1 MIKAVLDVGSNSVL
15 LTVMEQTPDGWRSIY
30 ESSEVTAL
38 GEGTK
43 QTGVLSEL
51 AMQRTLAAIKR
62 GFDKANELCA
72 ENTVA
77 AATMAARIA
86 SNTPEFQARGEA
98 QGTPILVLSGE
109 REAELGFLAVA
120 NDPLFKDAQR
130 ISIVDPG
137 GHSTE
142 LVTADRAPSGWD
154 IRFRRSYP
162 IGTLAM
168 LSGIFADECPDGL
181 AQMRAS
187 KELDE
192 IIGLCYLPH
201 QHGTVVTLGA
211 TGTNLI
217 TIRERMPEWDPEK
230 VHGQPLD
237 YEEISRAVSWLS
249 GMPISERE
257 KIVGMEPGRE
267 KTLHAGALILE
278 RFLFA
283 LRAESC
289 YVSVRGWRH
298 AMIETGL

>member
-15 LTVMEQTPDGWRSIY
+15 LTVMEHTTAGWRPIC
-30 ESSEVTAL
+30 ETSEVTAL

-43 QTGVLSEL
+43 KSGVLSEP

-62 GFDKANELCA
+62 GWEKASELGA
-72 ENTVA
+72 ESIVV

-86 SNTPEFQARGEA
+86 TNAPEFLSRGQA
-98 QGTPILVLSGE
+98 QGTPIKVLSGDE
-109 REAELGFLAVA
+109 EAELGFLAVA

-130 ISIVDPG
+130 ISIIDPG

-142 LVTADRAPSGWD
+142 LVTADRVAGGWETG
-154 IRFRRSYP
+154 FRRSYP
-162 IGTLAM
+162 VGTLAM
-168 LSGIFADECPDGL
+168 LSGVFSEECPDGL

-187 KELDE
+187 KEIDE
-192 IIGLCYLPH
+192 TIGLCYLPH

-217 TIRERMPEWDPEK
+217 TIRERMPEWNPEK
-230 VHGQPLD
+230 VHGARLD

-249 GMPISERE
+249 EMPISERE
-257 KIVGMEPGRE
+257 EIVGMEPGRE

-283 LRAESC
+283 VRAESC
-289 YVSVRGWRH
+289 FVSVRGWRH
-298 AMIETGL
+298 AMIEG

>member
-15 LTVMEQTPDGWRSIY
+15 TTVMERTADGWQSLF
-30 ESSEVTAL
+30 ESSDVTAL

-43 QTGVLSEL
+43 QTGLLSEA
-51 AMQRTLAAIKR
+51 AMERTLAAIKR
-62 GFDKANELCA
+62 GFEMAHELGA
-72 ENTVA
+72 ESTVA

-86 SNTPEFQARGEA
+86 QNTSDFQARGEA
-98 QGTPILVLSGE
+98 QGTPIIVLSGE

-120 NDPLFKDAQR
+120 NDPLFKDAVR
-130 ISIVDPG
+130 ISIIDPG

-142 LVTADRAPSGWD
+142 LVTADRSTNGWD
-154 IRFRRSYP
+154 IHFRRSYP

-168 LSGIFADECPDGL
+168 LSGFFSEECPDGL

-192 IIGLCYLPH
+192 TIGLCYLPH

-217 TIRERMPEWDPEK
+217 TIRDKMPEWDPLK
-230 VHGQPLD
+230 VHGQKLD

-249 GMPISERE
+249 EMPVSERE
-257 KIVGMEPGRE
+257 QIVGMERGRE

-283 LRAESC
+283 LRAENC

-298 AMIETGL
+298 ALIEGE